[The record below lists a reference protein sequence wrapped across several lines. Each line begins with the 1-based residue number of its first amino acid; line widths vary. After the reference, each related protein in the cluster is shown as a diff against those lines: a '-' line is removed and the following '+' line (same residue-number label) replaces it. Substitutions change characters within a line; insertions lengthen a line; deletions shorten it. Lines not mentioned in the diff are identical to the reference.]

1 MPAKTD
7 FNLSPYFDDFSES
20 KKFHRILFRPAFAVQ
35 ARELTQSQSIL
46 QNQVEKM
53 GNHIFE
59 DGAQMIPG
67 EVTYDLQYYSVKL
80 SSFTG
85 TTNLSDFIG
94 LELEGQTSLV
104 KAKVIAVDV
113 ATSTDPNTLY
123 VKYTK
128 TGVGN
133 ATTDYVASETL
144 LAVHP
149 TLGNIS
155 GVCDGSQIGSAA
167 NIASGTYYINGFA
180 VNVAQ
185 QTIVLDKYTNTP
197 SYRVG
202 LKVTESFV
210 TPNQDTSLVDN
221 AAGSSNANAPGAH
234 RFKIDLTLTKLALTS
249 IEDDSF
255 IELLRL
261 DNGLLLSRVR
271 TTEYAIL
278 EDTLARRTFDESG
291 NYAIRQ
297 FDLDV
302 REHLIS
308 GDNRGIFTSAEGGLE
323 SKLALGLSPG
333 KAYVRGYEVDK
344 IGTEFVAVDK
354 PRTFGTE
361 NGFNTLFDVSNF
373 INVSNVYG
381 SPDVNENATGPVEA
395 FKKVELRLDGATYVP
410 GTVNSNVQ
418 NNINEIGRAKTKGFE
433 YNATIGTP
441 ITSATNISA
450 NANNVMKHY
459 LFDVEMFSH
468 IGITDAISFTTGET
482 LTGST
487 SGATAIVESISS
499 ATAAYAISSSTAANP
514 VVITTTADTD
524 IKDGDAIK
532 IAGVTNQTELN
543 DKVFYVKQ
551 DTSGT
556 AKRDFILV
564 NADGT
569 EVDGSAHSGA
579 GTGGTLSMGKVV
591 ISAVNGEFLAGETI
605 TGGTSSNTATIKAD
619 VFGNKGFTSFSI
631 ADTKEITMAG
641 SPTYT
646 AQTNLTSSFGENVQ
660 LSGNISISGGSAL
673 VVGFN
678 TKFNEEL
685 KVGDSVE
692 FANTGGTIITKK
704 VLQIHT
710 SSSITLD
717 SAIGATAVSNSII
730 IRRRAKLNGAD
741 KNISVFSLPYDTI
754 KTLRTT
760 ANSGISDTSYTVRK
774 TFVGDLSS
782 TGDITITGQTGESFI
797 AQSET
802 DYSVTIMN
810 AGGASSAGTAGDKLS
825 TTGNNYEG
833 DTCFT
838 LGGSPV
844 GRSLTLDFG
853 ANHQGHTVKIIATL
867 TKSAQDEKSKTLQS
881 NETVAVAT
889 QADAEAKVIGLGKA
903 DVYQL
908 VSVKMAADFSTAAT
922 SGDTDIT
929 ERYTLDTG
937 QRDNFYDI
945 GRIVRKE
952 GELAP
957 TGQLLIT
964 FNYFTHGNG
973 DFFSVDSYVSINYE
987 DIPSY
992 TSDTSGDTFELRDC
1006 LDFRPRVDDAST
1018 INSGQQNRSYD
1029 GAGASKVDVVKFGTN
1044 ITTDHEYYKGR
1055 IDKLYLTKEGEFK
1068 ILSGA
1073 PDTRPQ
1079 EPGQLENAM
1088 HLYTINFP
1096 AYVLSPEDVNF
1107 ETIDNR
1113 RYTMR
1118 DIGEINK
1125 KIDRVE
1131 YYTQLSLLETAA
1143 QALQIQDSNGFDR
1156 FKNGFI
1162 VDNFDGHG
1170 IGEVTNGSHRC
1181 SIDYR
1186 KKELRP
1192 LFKQDAVEVEE
1203 IDEDGSVLVDAD
1215 RTAANYQR
1223 TGEVLTLPYTNVD
1236 LINQP
1241 FASKAINVNPFAIFS
1256 WVGTIDLT
1264 PSSDEWRE
1272 TERAPDLVVNSQT
1285 GAWDQLLRQGR
1296 VPNQN
1301 EIALGTVWN
1310 DWQTN
1315 WTGAPLTSVVTATG
1329 GRFMRGRAIM
1339 QRTTITSINQ
1349 VNQSRTG
1356 ITTTAVPQTIRTS
1369 MGDRV
1374 VDTAFV
1380 PFIRS
1385 RNVDFVA
1392 TRLKPNTRVYP
1403 FFDNVDI
1410 TQYVTPTGGAAGGNL
1425 ITDANG
1431 SVSGTFAIPDPR
1443 VNSNPRWRTGE
1454 RTFRLT
1460 SSSTNSQDAAAVETA
1475 ANAEYVAR
1483 GLLNTVR
1490 DTIVS
1495 TREFRGVQ
1503 NTVTETRQT
1512 LETSTRAGSRVIG
1525 WHDPLAQTIMVDD
1538 EGGVFLTSID
1548 LYFSTKDTNI
1558 PITVQIRNTVNGYP
1572 GSKILPFGEVTI
1584 NPSSVNTSSDA
1595 SVKTTFTFPAPVYIQ
1610 DKTEYCFVVLSNSDE
1625 YNCYVGRLGETNIGS
1640 NRTIS
1645 QQPYAGVLFKSQN
1658 GSTWTAEQNED
1669 IKFTIKRAQFSSVTG
1684 TVHLANKELPARTL
1698 KQNPLRTTNGSGV
1711 IRVFHP
1717 NHNLHDTNSV
1727 VTIAGVPNGSH
1738 NGIAHTDINGTYS
1751 SISNITLDSFDITAK
1766 NSATAN
1772 TTGDIG
1778 GTAITSTQNRQIDVL
1793 NIAGIQTLAVPGTN
1807 INPFV
1812 RTTTSKSIHGTQ
1824 TPYSL
1829 TTNTNKIP
1837 VSLQDD
1843 IYFTA
1848 PQAVMSGPIEASA
1861 RMNGQKSFY
1870 TIFEMST
1877 TNNKLSPVIDLA
1889 RNSVFC
1895 IANRL
1900 NSPTSSNTPDFVA
1913 DTAPADNSTASNYIT
1928 KPVVLTNNSTAL
1940 DIRLTQ
1946 VVRSSSEVEVYFRTT
1961 SADEVRDIHELEFI
1975 PFNTDGSSD
1984 STVPASETDEDFR
1997 EYKYSV
2003 SGLNAFS
2010 AFQIKI
2016 VLKGTNS
2023 SYPPILRDMR
2033 GIALAI

>member
-7 FNLSPYFDDFSES
+7 FNLSPYYDDFNES

-80 SSFTG
+80 SSFSG

-149 TLGNIS
+149 TLGNIT

-302 REHLIS
+302 REHLIN

-361 NGFNTLFDVSNF
+361 NGFNTLFDVGNF

-410 GTVNSNVQ
+410 GTINANVQ
-418 NNINEIGRAKTKGFE
+418 NNINEIGRAKTRGFE

-441 ITSATNISA
+441 ITTAGNISA
-450 NANNVMKHY
+450 NPNNVMKHY

-482 LTGST
+482 LTGGT

-499 ATAAYAISSSTAANP
+499 ATSAYAISSSTAANP

-532 IAGVTNQTELN
+532 ITGVTTQTELN

-569 EVDGSAHSGA
+569 DVDGSAHTGA

-591 ISAVNGEFLAGETI
+591 VSAVNGEFQSGETI

-631 ADTKEITMAG
+631 VDTKEITMAG

-692 FANTGGTIITKK
+692 FADTGGTIINKK

-730 IRRRAKLNGAD
+730 IRRRTKLNGAD

-782 TGDITITGQTGESFI
+782 TGDITITGQTGESFVP
-797 AQSET
+797 QSET
-802 DYSVTIMN
+802 DYSVTIMT

-825 TTGNNYEG
+825 TTGNQHEG
-833 DTCFT
+833 NPCFI
-838 LGGSPV
+838 LGGSPT

-867 TKSAQDEKSKTLQS
+867 SKSAQDEKSKTLQS
-881 NETVAVAT
+881 NQTVAVAT
-889 QADAEAKVIGLGKA
+889 QAAAEAKVIGLGKA

-908 VSVKMAADFSTAAT
+908 VSVKMSADFSTAAT

-964 FNYFTHGNG
+964 FNFFSHGNG

-1018 INSGQQNRSYD
+1018 INAGQQNRSYD

-1044 ITTDHEYYKGR
+1044 VTTDHEYYKGR
-1055 IDKLYLTKEGEFK
+1055 IDKLYITKEGEFK

-1088 HLYTINFP
+1088 HLYTISLP
-1096 AYVLSPEDVNF
+1096 AYVLKPEDVNF
-1107 ETIDNR
+1107 ETVDNR

-1192 LFKQDAVEVEE
+1192 LFKQDAVEVDE

-1256 WVGTIDLT
+1256 WVGTIELT

-1285 GAWDQLLRQGR
+1285 GAWDQLLREGR

-1301 EIALGTVWN
+1301 QIALGTVWN

-1380 PFIRS
+1380 PFIRA

-1431 SVSGTFAIPDPR
+1431 RVSGTFAIPDPK

-1548 LYFSTKDTNI
+1548 LYFSTKDANI
-1558 PITVQIRNTVNGYP
+1558 PITVQLRNTVNGYP

-1669 IKFTIKRAQFSSVTG
+1669 IKFTIKRAQFSAVTG

-1738 NGIAHTDINGTYS
+1738 NGIAHTDINGTYT
-1751 SISNITLDSFDITAK
+1751 SISNITLDSFDITAQ

-1772 TTGDIG
+1772 TSGDIG

-1793 NIAGIQTLAVPGTN
+1793 NIAGIQSLAVPGTN
-1807 INPFV
+1807 INAFV

-1824 TPYSL
+1824 SPYSL
-1829 TTNTNKIP
+1829 TTNANKIP

-1848 PQAVMSGPIEASA
+1848 PQAVLSQPNETNRLG
-1861 RMNGQKSFY
+1861 GQKSFY
-1870 TIFEMST
+1870 TIFELSST
-1877 TNNKLSPVIDLA
+1877 NTKLSPVIDLA

-1900 NSPTSSNTPDFVA
+1900 NSPTSSNTPNFVA

-1961 SADEVRDIHELEFI
+1961 SADEVRDIHELDFI
-1975 PFNTDGSSD
+1975 PFNTDGSPD

-2003 SGLNAFS
+2003 AGLNAFS

>member
-67 EVTYDLQYYSVKL
+67 EVTYDLRYYSIKL
-80 SSFTG
+80 TSFAG

-94 LELEGQTSLV
+94 LELTGQTSQV
-104 KAKVIAVDV
+104 VAKVIKVDV

-133 ATTDYVASETL
+133 ATTDFVATETL
-144 LAVHP
+144 AATHP
-149 TLGNIS
+149 TLGIITA
-155 GVCDGSQIGSAA
+155 VCENSFTGSAA
-167 NIASGTYYINGFA
+167 SIVAGTYYINGFA
-180 VNVAQ
+180 VNVAEQ
-185 QTIVLDKYTNTP
+185 SIVLDKYENTP

-202 LKVTESFV
+202 LLVTESFV
-210 TPNQDTSLVDN
+210 TPNQDPSLVDN

-249 IEDDSF
+249 VEDDNF

-261 DNGLLLSRVR
+261 SKGNLQSRVR

-302 REHLIS
+302 REHLIN
-308 GDNRGIFTSAEGGLE
+308 GDNRGIFTAAEGGLE

-361 NGFNTLFDVSNF
+361 NGFNTLFDVGNF
-373 INVSNVYG
+373 VNVSNVYG
-381 SPDVNENATGPVEA
+381 SPDVNFVTGKVET
-395 FKKVELRLDGATYVP
+395 FKKVELRIASPSYVP
-410 GTVNSNVQ
+410 GNINANVQ
-418 NNINEIGRAKTKGFE
+418 NCIYEIGRAKTKGFE
-433 YNATIGTP
+433 FNNTIGIP
-441 ITSATNISA
+441 ITSAGHIAPSA
-450 NANNVMKHY
+450 SQVMKHF

-468 IGITDAISFTTGET
+468 IGITDAVSFTTGET
-482 LTGST
+482 ITGST
-487 SGATAIVESISS
+487 SGATGIVESISS
-499 ATAAYAISSSTAANP
+499 STSSYAITSSTAANP
-514 VVITTTADTD
+514 VVITTAADTD

-532 IAGVTNQTELN
+532 ITGVATQTELN
-543 DKVFYVKQ
+543 DNVFYVKA

-569 EVDGSAHSGA
+569 EVDGSAHTGA
-579 GTGGTLSMGKVV
+579 GSGGALSMGKVV
-591 ISAVNGEFLAGETI
+591 VSSVNGEFQAGETI
-605 TGGTSSNTATIKAD
+605 TGSSSSNTATIKAN
-619 VFGNKGFTSFSI
+619 VFGNKGFTSHSI
-631 ADTKEITMAG
+631 NDTKEITMAG

-646 AQTNLTSSFGENVQ
+646 AQTDLTSSFGENVQ

-685 KVGDSVE
+685 KIGDSVE
-692 FANTGGTIITKK
+692 FADTGGTIITKT

-730 IRRRAKLNGAD
+730 IRRRAKLQEPN
-741 KNISVFSLPYDTI
+741 KNISIFSLPYDTI
-754 KTLRTT
+754 KTLKTN

-774 TFVGDLSS
+774 TFVGTLSS
-782 TGDITITGQTGESFI
+782 TGDITITANTGETFV
-797 AQSET
+797 AQSER
-802 DYSVTIMN
+802 DYSVTIMT
-810 AGGASSAGTAGDKLS
+810 AGGASSSGAVGNKLS
-825 TTGNNYEG
+825 TTGNQHEG
-833 DTCFT
+833 DACFT

-853 ANHQGHTVKIIATL
+853 ANHQGHEVKIIATL
-867 TKSAQDEKSKTLQS
+867 TKSAQNEKSKTLQS
-881 NETVAVAT
+881 NETVTIAT
-889 QADAEAKVIGLGKA
+889 QSDAESKVIGLGKA

-908 VSVKMAADFSTAAT
+908 VSVKMSADFSTAPT

-929 ERYTLDTG
+929 ERFNLDTG

-945 GRIVRKE
+945 GRLVRKQ

-987 DIPSY
+987 DIPTY
-992 TSDTSGDTFELRDC
+992 TSDTSGDTFELRDT

-1018 INSGQQNRSYD
+1018 INAGQQNRSYD
-1029 GAGASKVDVVKFGTN
+1029 GTGASAVDVVKFGTN
-1044 ITTDHEYYKGR
+1044 VLTDHEYYLGR
-1055 IDKLYLTKEGEFK
+1055 IDKLYITKEGEFK
-1068 ILSGA
+1068 TLQGA

-1096 AYVLSPEDVNF
+1096 AYVLNPEDVNF
-1107 ETIDNR
+1107 ETVDNR

-1186 KKELRP
+1186 KKIMRP
-1192 LFKQDAVEVEE
+1192 LFKQDAVELEE
-1203 IDEDGSVLVDAD
+1203 IDEDGTTLLAAD

-1256 WVGTIDLT
+1256 WVGTIELT

-1272 TERAPDLVVNSQT
+1272 TERAPDLVVNSDT
-1285 GAWDQLLRQGR
+1285 GAWDQLLREGR

-1315 WTGAPLTSVVTATG
+1315 WTGAPLTSAVTATG

-1410 TQYVTPTGGAAGGNL
+1410 TAYITPSGGSLGGNL
-1425 ITDANG
+1425 VTDANG
-1431 SVSGTFAIPDPR
+1431 AVSGTFAIPDPK

-1512 LETSTRAGSRVIG
+1512 LETSTRAGSRVVG
-1525 WHDPLAQTIMVDD
+1525 WADPLAQTIMVDD

-1548 LYFSTKDTNI
+1548 LYFSTKDANI
-1558 PITVQIRNTVNGYP
+1558 PITVQLRNTVNGYP
-1572 GSKILPFGEVTI
+1572 GSKILPFGEVSL

-1610 DKTEYCFVVLSNSDE
+1610 DKTEYCFVILSNSNE

-1645 QQPYAGVLFKSQN
+1645 QQPYAGVMFKSQN
-1658 GSTWTAEQNED
+1658 GSTWTTEQNED
-1669 IKFTIKRAQFSSVTG
+1669 IKFTIKRAEFEAVTG

-1698 KQNPLRTTNGSGV
+1698 KQNPLRTTNNSKV

-1727 VTIAGVPNGSH
+1727 VTIAGVPNGTH
-1738 NGIAHTDINGTYS
+1738 NGLAHTDINGTYTQ
-1751 SISNITLDSFDITAK
+1751 ISNITLDSFDITSPSST
-1766 NSATAN
+1766 NAN

-1793 NIAGIQTLAVPGTN
+1793 NIAGIQTLAVPGCN
-1807 INPFV
+1807 INAFV
-1812 RTTTSKSIHGTQ
+1812 RTTTSKSVHGTQ

-1829 TTNTNKIP
+1829 TTNSNKIP

-1848 PQAVMSGPIEASA
+1848 PQAVMSQPNETT
-1861 RMNGQKSFY
+1861 RMNGQKSFF
-1870 TIFEMST
+1870 TIFELSST
-1877 TNNKLSPVIDLA
+1877 NTKLSPVIDLA

-1900 NSPTSSNTPDFVA
+1900 NSPDSGNTPDFVA

-1961 SADEVRDIHELEFI
+1961 SADEVRDIHELDFV
-1975 PFNTDGSSD
+1975 PFNTDGRPD
-1984 STVPASETDEDFR
+1984 ATVPASETDEDFR

-2003 SGLNAFS
+2003 AGLNAFS